1 MNAQPARAREDFDR
15 NWTFNLGEVANASA
29 ESFNDAS
36 WRKLNLPHDWSI
48 ELPFDSTSPTG
59 TGGGALR
66 GGLGWY
72 RKTFTLPVTDKGKN
86 IFIDF
91 DGVYCNSEVFINGHS
106 MGVRP
111 SGYISFRYDITPYLK
126 FGNEKNVIAV
136 KVDNSKQ
143 PNSRWYSGS
152 GIYRNVWLVKTG
164 TTYIENWGTYISTPS
179 VSATSARVNL
189 TTTLCGT
196 GEYGDVLTTILNAA
210 GKAVAVQTQKNIH
223 IGALQTTLQT
233 FTIQSPV
240 LWSLENPYLYK
251 AVTKVICKGKTTDEY
266 TTTFGIRNFKFDV
279 DKGFFLNGKRV
290 KIVGVCNHHDLG
302 CLGTAI
308 NTRAL
313 ERQLQIMKGMG
324 INGIRTSH
332 NPPAPELLD
341 LCDKMGFIVMD
352 EAFDMWKHPKN
363 EFDYSKS
370 FDEWYKKDLTDQI
383 LRDRN
388 HPSVCIWSVGNEIPE
403 QWGKEND
410 TAGVAY
416 LREMQRIVRSLDDR
430 PTVTANNEVRSMNRL
445 LQSGVND
452 LIGYNYHH
460 ADWHPD
466 SVEKKWG
473 RKPFIVTE
481 SVSALQTRGHYDM
494 PSDSMRIWPQRW
506 DLPVANANPDLTC
519 SAYENCFTPWGSSHM
534 ATLQMFLKQES
545 ISGMFVWTGFDYIG
559 EPTPYPWP
567 ARSSYFGIVDLA
579 GFPKDVY
586 YLYQSLFTT
595 KNMLHLFPHWN
606 WQPGQ
611 TIDMWAYYNIAD
623 EVELFINGKSQ
634 GIKRKTGDDLHV
646 MWRVKY
652 ESGRVE
658 AVSRKDGKVI
668 ATTLIKTAGAPA
680 KIVLQAD
687 RNSIQANGKDLSFV
701 TVKVVDEAGNLVPD
715 AANNIHFTITGA
727 GFIAG
732 VDNGCQ
738 TSMEPFKG
746 SERKAFNGLCLAVV
760 QSTGKPGSIKL
771 QAKSAGLAPAAID
784 ITGK

>member
-1 MNAQPARAREDFDR
+1 MREDFDR
-15 NWTFNLGEVANASA
+15 NWTFNLGNVSRA
-29 ESFNDAS
+29 EDASFNDAS

-72 RKTFTLPVTDKGKN
+72 RKTFTLPATDKGKN

-106 MGVRP
+106 LGVRP
-111 SGYISFRYDITPYLK
+111 NGYISFRYDLTPYLK

-136 KVDNSKQ
+136 KVDNSQQ

-152 GIYRNVWLVKTG
+152 GIYRNVWLVKTNSI
-164 TTYIENWGTYISTPS
+164 YVDNWGTYINTPS
-179 VSATSARVNL
+179 VSSTRATVNI
-189 TTTLCGT
+189 TTTLSGT
-196 GEYGDVLTTILNAA
+196 GGYCDVTTAILNKE
-210 GKAVAVQTQKNIH
+210 GKAVAVQTQKNLH
-223 IGALQTTLQT
+223 VGALQTTRQVFSLQT
-233 FTIQSPV
+233 PV
-240 LWSLENPYLYK
+240 LWSIENPYLYK
-251 AVTKVICKGKTTDEY
+251 AVTKVISNGKTVDEY
-266 TTTFGIRNFKFDV
+266 TTPFGIRSYQFDV
-279 DKGFFLNGKRV
+279 DKGFFLNGKKV

-352 EAFDMWKHPKN
+352 EAFDMWKRSKSKY
-363 EFDYSKS
+363 DYSND
-370 FDEWYKKDLTDQI
+370 FDEWYKKDLKDQI

-388 HPSVCIWSVGNEIPE
+388 HPSVFIWSVGNEIQE
-403 QWGKEND
+403 QWAKEGD
-410 TAGVAY
+410 TAGTAY
-416 LREMQRIVRSLDDR
+416 LREMQQIVRSLDDR

-445 LQSGVND
+445 LQSGINELV
-452 LIGYNYHH
+452 GYNYHH
-460 ADWHPD
+460 GDWPPD
-466 SVEKKWG
+466 SVTQKWG

-519 SAYENCFTPWGSSHM
+519 SAYENCFTPWGSSHE
-534 ATLQMFLKQES
+534 ATLKMFLKYES
-545 ISGMFVWTGFDYIG
+545 ISGMYVWTGFDYIG

-579 GFPKDVY
+579 GFPKDAY

-595 KNMLHLFPHWN
+595 QNMLHLFPHWN

-611 TIDMWAYYNIAD
+611 VVDMWAYYNNAD

-634 GIKRKTGDDLHV
+634 GVKRKTGDELHV
-646 MWRVKY
+646 MWRVTY
-652 ESGRVE
+652 EQGRVE

-668 ATTLIKTAGAPA
+668 ASKTIKTAGAPA

-687 RNSIQANGKDLSFV
+687 RSAIQANGKDLSFV
-701 TVKVVDEAGNLVPD
+701 TVKVVDKDGNLVPD
-715 AANNIHFTITGA
+715 AANNIQFTIAGA
-727 GFIAG
+727 GVIAG
-732 VDNGCQ
+732 VDNGSQ
-738 TSMEPFKG
+738 TSMESFKA
-746 SERKAFNGLCLAVV
+746 SERKTFNGLCLAVV

-771 QAKSAGLAPAAID
+771 QAKSAGLAPATID
-784 ITGK
+784 IIAK